1 MNLTKMLKSAPLPS
15 GFYTICGEQGAGKTS
30 LAVALFK
37 EDYRRHRKAR
47 KEMAVDLARRFYTDS
62 GIRLDISD
70 TLYFSNNKIIL
81 DKRRGIETWEVD
93 LQRLGLP
100 NADFAVQYLPR
111 GSAVFIQEA
120 DILAFCR
127 DWATLSNYLINLIK
141 FVRHNLITLI
151 FDMQVG
157 GALDKALRRLLVGM
171 YYVVKSGVGR
181 FLLFWKRQKWK
192 FLYIRN
198 QLNAVVKE
206 LSTLGVKVKIKVA
219 EWGRFRVW
227 GNVFDRYNSFS
238 GEAYFLYGIEK
249 VGYVYKKHA
258 ADSLSVESIKAYCT
272 AHPLERPEEVKK
284 QQPKPKGSN
293 PTSPL
298 NSFKKRENGNK
309 SSRLL

>member
-15 GFYTICGEQGAGKTS
+15 GFYAICGEQGAGKTS
-30 LAVALFK
+30 LAAALFK
-37 EDYRRHRKAR
+37 EDYRRHRKVR
-47 KEMAVDLARRFYTDS
+47 KEMAIDLARRFYADS
-62 GIRLDISD
+62 GIRLEISD

-81 DKRRGIETWEVD
+81 DKRKGVETWEVD

-100 NADFAVQYLPR
+100 NDGFEVQYLPR

-127 DWATLSNYLINLIK
+127 DWETLNNYLINLIK

-171 YYVVKSGVGR
+171 YYVVKSGVGW
-181 FLLFWKRQKWK
+181 FMIFWKRQKWK

-206 LSTLGVKVKIKVA
+206 LSTLGVNVKIKVA
-219 EWGRFRVW
+219 EWGRFRIW
-227 GNVFDRYNSFS
+227 GDVFDRYNSFS

-249 VGYVYKKHA
+249 VGYVYKRHS
-258 ADSLSVESIKAYCT
+258 DGDLSVEGIKAYCK
-272 AHPLERPEEVKK
+272 AHPLERPDEVKK
-284 QQPKPKGSN
+284 QQTKPKSPK

-298 NSFKKRENGNK
+298 NSFKKYGYGTK
-309 SSRLL
+309 TSRS

>member
-15 GFYTICGEQGAGKTS
+15 GFYAICGEQGAGKTS
-30 LAVALFK
+30 LATALFK
-37 EDYRRHRKAR
+37 EDYRRHRKKR
-47 KEMAVDLARRFYTDS
+47 KELALDLARRFFADS
-62 GIRLDISD
+62 GIRLEISD
-70 TLYFSNNKIIL
+70 TLYFSNNRIIL
-81 DKRRGIETWEVD
+81 DKRRGVETWEVD

-100 NADFAVQYLPR
+100 NDGFEVQYLPR

-127 DWATLSNYLINLIK
+127 DWESLNNYLINLIK
-141 FVRHNLITLI
+141 FIRHNLITLI

-181 FLLFWKRQKWK
+181 FLIFWKRQKWK

-206 LSTLGVKVKIKVA
+206 LSTLGVNIKIKVA
-219 EWGRFRVW
+219 EWGKFRIW
-227 GNVFDRYNSFS
+227 GDVFDRYNSFS
-238 GEAYFLYGIEK
+238 GEPYFLYGIEK
-249 VGYVYKKHA
+249 VGYVYKRHT
-258 ADSLSVESIKAYCT
+258 DGDYSVDGIKAYCK

-284 QQPKPKGSN
+284 QQPKPKSSER
-293 PTSPL
+293 TSTF
-298 NSFKKRENGNK
+298 NSFKKYGYGK
-309 SSRLL
+309 GPSRS

>member
-1 MNLTKMLKSAPLPS
+1 
-15 GFYTICGEQGAGKTS
+15 
-30 LAVALFK
+30 
-37 EDYRRHRKAR
+37 
-47 KEMAVDLARRFYTDS
+47 MAVVLARRFYEDS
-62 GIRLDISD
+62 GIRLEISD

-100 NADFAVQYLPR
+100 NDDFEVQYLPR

-127 DWATLSNYLINLIK
+127 DWESLNNYLINLIK

-171 YYVVKSGVGR
+171 YYVVKSGVSR
-181 FLLFWKRQKWK
+181 FLIFWKRQKWK

-206 LSTLGVKVKIKVA
+206 LSTVGVNIKIKVA

-227 GNVFDRYNSFS
+227 GDVFDRYNSFS
-238 GEAYFLYGIEK
+238 GEPYFLYGIEK
-249 VGYVYKKHA
+249 VGYVYKRHI
-258 ADSLSVESIKAYCT
+258 DDNLSVEGIKGYCK
-272 AHPLERPEEVKK
+272 AHPLERPDEVKK
-284 QQPKPKGSN
+284 R
-293 PTSPL
+293 
-298 NSFKKRENGNK
+298 KR
-309 SSRLL
+309 SA